1 MQHLSIDIETF
12 SSEPI
17 AKTGLYKYVQSPD
30 FEILLLAWSLDGS
43 PVQVIDLARGEKIPD
58 ELKEALFD
66 ETVIKHAFNAA
77 FEWYCLSKWLQVDD
91 PVAWLPQW
99 RCTMLHSQYCGYP
112 SSLKAAGAALGLKAD
127 KQKDRNGDAL
137 IRYFC
142 IPCAPSA
149 KGRVRNMPYHA
160 PDRWLLFK
168 EYNRQDVVAEME
180 IERRLS
186 RFPVP
191 KTVQKQWEQNQ
202 IINRRGAALD
212 LPLIEGAL
220 AMDQQKSA
228 LLQREAV
235 ELTGLSN
242 PNSRSQLLQWLAGQG
257 VTTADLQSETIADLL
272 KKDDLSPTVR
282 RVLEIRQDTGKT
294 SIKKYAAMKEAV
306 CADGRVRGLLK
317 FYGANRSGRWA
328 GQLIQPQNL
337 PRTYLDAATVPL
349 ARELTKSKNIEALQ
363 MIFGSVPD
371 TLSQLIR
378 TAFVPSKGNRFVD
391 ADFSAIEARVIAWLS
406 DEQWR
411 LSVFRSHGKIYEASA
426 AAMFGVP
433 IETIAKGKENYSL
446 RAKGKIA
453 ELALGY
459 QGGVGALTA
468 MGALKMGLTE
478 EELQGIVQ
486 RWRKANPCIVRLWN
500 EVQNAALEAVRT
512 GQPRVVAGKCGFVL
526 TSDGEDQTFLTVI
539 LPSGREM
546 YYAHPFLSQNRFGA
560 ESLSFWGLDQQTK
573 KWSPQETYGGKL
585 TENIVQAVARDC
597 LAFAIE
603 QLEKAGFPIVF
614 HIHDEVVIDVPP
626 DRADLDT
633 VVHIMSQPPPWAK
646 DLPLAAD
653 GWVGDYFTKD

>member
-1 MQHLSIDIETF
+1 
-12 SSEPI
+12 
-17 AKTGLYKYVQSPD
+17 
-30 FEILLLAWSLDGS
+30 
-43 PVQVIDLARGEKIPD
+43 
-58 ELKEALFD
+58 
-66 ETVIKHAFNAA
+66 
-77 FEWYCLSKWLQVDD
+77 
-91 PVAWLPQW
+91 
-99 RCTMLHSQYCGYP
+99 MLHSQYCGYP
-112 SSLKAAGAALGLKAD
+112 SSLKASGSALGLKAD

-142 IPCAPSA
+142 IPCAASV
-149 KGRVRNMPYHA
+149 KGRVRNMPCHA

-186 RFPVP
+186 HFPVP

-202 IINRRGAALD
+202 IINLRGAALD
-212 LPLIEGAL
+212 IPLIKGAL
-220 AMDQQKSA
+220 AMDSQKSA
-228 LLQREAV
+228 TLQREAV
-235 ELTGLSN
+235 ELTGLNN
-242 PNSRSQLLQWLAGQG
+242 PNSRSQLLQWLADQG
-257 VTTADLQSETIADLL
+257 ILIPDLQSETIADLL
-272 KKDDLSPTVR
+272 KKEDLSPTVR
-282 RVLEIRQDTGKT
+282 RVLEIRQATGKT

-337 PRTYLDAATVPL
+337 PRTYLDATTVPL

-363 MIFGSVPD
+363 MLFGSVPD

-378 TAFVPSKGNRFVD
+378 TAFVPSEGNRFVD

-406 DEQWR
+406 NEQWR

-500 EVQNAALEAVRT
+500 EMQSAAIEAVRT
-512 GQPRVVAGKCGFVL
+512 GKPRVVAGKCAFVL
-526 TSDGEDQTFLTVI
+526 TSDGEDQTFLMVI

-546 YYAHPFLSQNRFGA
+546 YYARPFLSQNRFGT

-633 VVHIMSQPPPWAK
+633 VVRIMSQPPPWAN

-653 GWVGDYFTKD
+653 GWIGDYFTKD